1 MELLTTGAFAREA
14 GLSRKALR
22 VYEQHSVLVPVA
34 VDART
39 GYRYYDRD
47 QLGTARL
54 VARLRQIDMPLP
66 LVRDV
71 CALPAPAAAQAVA
84 TFRDSIAKSA
94 VERARAADLLVAD
107 LSEGTTVNTT
117 PIITLHCAAA
127 RHIGSVRSTNEDLA
141 YGDDRIAVVADG
153 LGGHVRGAEASTAVT
168 EVLVLASA
176 TEPAIDELEA
186 LMRRADAAVNELASG
201 DERPM
206 TTATA
211 LLLTR
216 GRLALLHVGD
226 GRAYLLR
233 SGDLSRLTQDH
244 SHVQNLV
251 DAGRVAANELR
262 THPDRALLVRALG
275 AGEGRSEA
283 DIALRTPLTGDRY
296 LLCTDGLW
304 APVPPEEL
312 AETLPGGTPHE
323 AAERLVELALAHGGP
338 DNVAVVVVD
347 VR

>member
-22 VYEQHSVLVPVA
+22 VYEEHGVLVPAA
-34 VDART
+34 VDAHT
-39 GYRYYDRD
+39 GYRYYERE
-47 QLGTARL
+47 QLSTARL
-54 VARLRQIDMPLP
+54 VARLRAIDMPLP
-66 LVRDV
+66 QVREV
-71 CALPAPAAAQAVA
+71 CGLPGPAAAAAVA
-84 TFRDSIAKSA
+84 AFRDGIANSA
-94 VERARAADLLVAD
+94 AERTRVADLLVTD
-107 LSEGTTVNTT
+107 LSEGTIVTTTTNT
-117 PIITLHCAAA
+117 LNCAALS
-127 RHIGSVRSTNEDLA
+127 HIGSVRTTNEDVA

-153 LGGHVRGAEASTAVT
+153 LGGHVRGEEASASVT
-168 EVLVLASA
+168 ETLVLAST
-176 TEPAIDELEA
+176 TEPGIDELDE
-186 LMRRADAAVNELASG
+186 LMRRADAAVAALASG
-201 DERPM
+201 DQRPM
-206 TTATA
+206 TTVTA

-233 SGDLSRLTQDH
+233 GGDLSRLTQDH

-251 DAGRVAANELR
+251 DAGRVAANDLQ

-275 AGEGRSEA
+275 AGAGRNDA
-283 DIALRTPLTGDRY
+283 DIALRAPLAGDRY

-304 APVPPEEL
+304 APVPA
-312 AETLPGGTPHE
+312 AEIAEALPNGTPEE
-323 AAERLVELALAHGGP
+323 AAERLVALALQHGGP